1 MAIMGRTF
9 SNKVR
14 FGRSIPKFVSVR
26 SRNQGAQQTDS
37 TTHVINL
44 PEAQVGDV
52 IYVAFSIDTATTV
65 TSTTSTGWAKLAS
78 DKQGTSTN
86 QTGEVWWK
94 RATGSD
100 AFTITSSTA
109 EQSTHVSLAI
119 ANADDPEAVTANGAA
134 AAAAVPPAINASRGT
149 ENYLCLVS
157 THTDSS
163 AGTTQN
169 FGAISGF
176 DVSTTVQ
183 ASTTTSAATNVQEEL
198 FLNSNGSIAP
208 GTVSLSLAEQWVC
221 ITTVFGTLGVSAPT
235 VSGSVSLTATPT
247 LTVSGTVYKPP
258 GSFFNL
264 NNWKITVPYDGPD
277 GDVNAD
283 EITQPTLNTYV
294 DTQYF
299 YLDASNQMVM
309 DAPVNG
315 DTTSGSTGVRTEL
328 REMDGAVESA
338 WDKTTASRQLTV
350 AGYFDPTNITGGSA
364 PKKVMIVGQIHETG
378 GTPGIYLT
386 VDYDAVP
393 SRLRVFKDGPG
404 VGNLVTGFTPTDKLA
419 FRIECT
425 GGNVN
430 IYGVIGNETALPAI
444 PQFTF
449 PASGF
454 VEVTGSYLKT
464 GAYNKTDTATGS
476 TGDSI
481 AKITYLNL
489 NQALPVVWQ
498 ATLSLTA
505 TPTLSINAT
514 RITLATVSLTA
525 TPTLTVSAL
534 LGVSA
539 SASLIGTPT
548 LTVNGL
554 RTAVASVS
562 LTATPT
568 LTVTGLR
575 TAVSSVSL
583 TATPTLTLDGIRTTP
598 ASITL
603 TATPTISVSAPQL
616 TAAASV
622 SLIGT
627 PTLSVDGVRIAPA
640 SISLTI
646 LPSLVI
652 PGNLTEIASVSLL
665 VTPTLSLDG
674 IRTTPAAASLTAT
687 PTLSVAAQVTTPATV
702 SLTAT
707 PTLSVNAVRITPAT
721 ITLTATPTI
730 SVTAYLTLPASI
742 SLIVTPT
749 ATFLLGGLAGQ
760 VSLSATPT
768 LTVNGLRTALPN
780 ISLIASPTLTVDAT
794 VITPTGANL
803 SLTATPTLTVSA
815 LLTALANFGGIATP
829 TLSVDATRI
838 TPATI
843 QLTITPTI
851 SVTVFRAQ
859 TLSVSLIATPTL
871 SATLGAAGASVSL
884 TATPTIFVTPLYIA
898 RPTVLLTALPSL
910 TVGAY
915 LRLPATV
922 SLTITPTL
930 TVGFFGQTPAS
941 LALIVVPTLAVD
953 ATRYVPA
960 ALSLTVSAFLT
971 IDGVRVTLPAIDL
984 LITPTI
990 TLLSLRTTVS
1000 SVYLLI
1006 TPTLYVKG
1014 AIEGAGPGWP
1024 IVFRVTSVD
1033 DGEEPVSSSQTKS
1046 SPSFEIQSV
1055 TNESNNVA
1063 TVSKPYIDFEDVN
1076 A

>member
-1 MAIMGRTF
+1 MATTWSELSAYTWNQIALGTWDDPLPF
-9 SNKVR
+9 
-14 FGRSIPKFVSVR
+14 PLVR
-26 SRNQGAQQTDS
+26 SRNQGAQTTDATS
-37 TTHVINL
+37 HVINL
-44 PEAQVGDV
+44 PAGVQVGDLL
-52 IYVAFSIDTATTV
+52 YVAFSVDTATTV
-65 TSTTSTGWAKLAS
+65 TSTTSTGWQKLAE
-78 DKQGTSTN
+78 DRQGSTTN
-86 QTGEVWWK
+86 QTGSVWWK

-100 AFTITSSTA
+100 SFTITTSSA
-109 EQSTHVSLAI
+109 EQSTHISIAI
-119 ANADDPEAVTANGAA
+119 QNASDPVAVTANGASA
-134 AAAAVPPAINASRGT
+134 SSFTPPAITPAAGSS
-149 ENYLCLVS
+149 NYLTIIS
-157 THTDSS
+157 GHTDSS
-163 AGTTQN
+163 AGTTQT
-169 FGAISGF
+169 FGTASGF
-176 DVSTTVQ
+176 SNSTTQQ
-183 ASTTTSAATNVQEEL
+183 ASTTTSAATNTQER
-198 FLNSNGSIAP
+198 NYGSSATITP
-208 GTVSLSLAEQWVC
+208 GSVSLSLAEQWVA
-221 ITTVFGTLGVSAPT
+221 ITTAIKRASTPLGTT
-235 VSGSVSLTATPT
+235 VQGSVSLTATPT

-264 NNWKITVPYDGPD
+264 TNWKITVPYDGPD
-277 GDVNAD
+277 GDVYAD
-283 EITQPTLNTYV
+283 EITQPALNSLV
-294 DTQYF
+294 DPRYF

-315 DTTSGSTGVRTEL
+315 DTTSGSTGVRAEL
-328 REMDGAVESA
+328 REMDGAVESS

-364 PKKVMIVGQIHETG
+364 PKKVMIVGQIHETS

-386 VDYDAVP
+386 VDYDASP
-393 SRLRVFKDGPG
+393 SRLRLFKDGPG
-404 VGNLVTGFTPTDKLA
+404 VGNLVTNFLPTDKLA

-425 GGNVN
+425 AGNVN
-430 IYGVIGNETALPAI
+430 IYGVVGNETQLPST

-454 VEVTGSYLKT
+454 AEVTGSYLKT
-464 GAYNKTDTATGS
+464 GAYNKTDTGTGS

-489 NQALPVVWQ
+489 NQALPVTWQ

-505 TPTLSINAT
+505 TPTLSINAIRT
-514 RITLATVSLTA
+514 TPATVSLTA

-534 LGVSA
+534 LGVFA

-548 LTVNGL
+548 LTVNGIRAAVSTISL
-554 RTAVASVS
+554 TATPSLTISPTQTAFANLSLTVTPTIVVNAIRTTPATVS

-568 LTVTGLR
+568 L
-575 TAVSSVSL
+575 
-583 TATPTLTLDGIRTTP
+583 
-598 ASITL
+598 
-603 TATPTISVSAPQL
+603 SVSAPQL

-627 PTLSVDGVRIAPA
+627 PTLSVNGVRIAPA
-640 SISLTI
+640 SINLTI
-646 LPSLVI
+646 LPNLLI

-665 VTPTLSLDG
+665 TTPTLSLDG
-674 IRTTPAAASLTAT
+674 IRTTPSAASLTAT
-687 PTLSVAAQVTTPATV
+687 PTLSVAAQITTPATV

-749 ATFLLGGLAGQ
+749 ATFLFGGLAGQ

-768 LTVNGLRTALPN
+768 LTVDGLRTA
-780 ISLIASPTLTVDAT
+780 I
-794 VITPTGANL
+794 
-803 SLTATPTLTVSA
+803 
-815 LLTALANFGGIATP
+815 ANFSGIATP
-829 TLSVDATRI
+829 ILSVDAIRI

-851 SVTVFRAQ
+851 SVTAFRE
-859 TLSVSLIATPTL
+859 TLASVSLIATPTL
-871 SATLGAAGASVSL
+871 SATLAAAGAAVSL

-898 RPTVLLTALPSL
+898 RPTVQLTALPSL

-915 LRLPATV
+915 LGLPATV

-930 TVGFFGQTPAS
+930 TVGFFGETSATVS
-941 LALIVVPTLAVD
+941 LTVVSILTVD
-953 ATRYVPA
+953 ATRYVPSV
-960 ALSLTVSAFLT
+960 LSLTVSASLT
-971 IDGVRVTLPAIDL
+971 IDGIRETLPAIDL
-984 LITPTI
+984 VITPTI
-990 TLLSLRTTVS
+990 TLLSLRTTDS

-1006 TPTLYVKG
+1006 TPTLHVKG

-1024 IVFRVTSVD
+1024 IVFRVASVD

-1046 SPSFEIQSV
+1046 APSFALQSV